1 MQANKIDKI
10 IGDIDNIKGKMKQ
23 LDKKLKTRL
32 QALYMMILVVMK
44 AVVIL
49 CVIYGQIILVK
60 AVDNLF

>member
-49 CVIYGQIILVK
+49 CVIYG
-60 AVDNLF
+60 